1 MIIDNIIVI
10 AVAIILI
17 TYLSINYVKKYSKV
31 NLLLIAIV
39 AFCVGVY
46 LPVVIYGV
54 HLRIRYQI
62 PLGIGIFV
70 LPCVVAILQYNNIT
84 FGKNLL
90 FKKAESL
97 YSSQKYSKCID
108 TLRKYINKEGRTS
121 DAMFLL
127 AKCYYENKEYQEA
140 KECIYEVVEKQDSN
154 YEAYYILG
162 SILELEEDI
171 DSAID
176 MYKKCLDI
184 NPTFYDAYESLGIL
198 LADQGKYEEAESV
211 YKKAI
216 EYHTESYELVFNLA
230 MIELE
235 LGKTDEAEKN
245 LELALVINPE
255 INDAIYTLGNIKLL
269 KGQYNDA
276 LSLYSEITKTEDY
289 GLKAYYKIA
298 IIYVTKNEQDKALS
312 VIEYLINEDES
323 YIDKIKEEFV
333 FNSMRAKI
341 DNLLNEAQKR
351 RESIAAQEEKEV
363 EAIRDS
369 RKSWFGRNR
378 FEQIDDSLNYDE
390 GNSILYNDIDMSR
403 TGFRKQEDN
412 NK

>member
-17 TYLSINYVKKYSKV
+17 TYLSINYVKKYSAL
-31 NLLLIAIV
+31 NLLLIAIT

-70 LPCVVAILQYNNIT
+70 LPSIVAILQYNNIT

-90 FKKAESL
+90 LKKAYAL
-97 YSSQKYSKCID
+97 YNSQKYSKCET
-108 TLRKYINKEGRTS
+108 TLLKYISKEGRTTE
-121 DAMFLL
+121 AIFLL
-127 AKCYYENKEYQEA
+127 AKCYYSNKEYQEA
-140 KECIYEVVEKQDSN
+140 KEYIYEVIEKDPSK

-176 MYKKCLDI
+176 MYEKCVEK
-184 NPTFYDAYESLGIL
+184 NPAFYDSYEALGIL

-216 EYHTESYELVFNLA
+216 EYHTESYELLFNLA

-245 LELALVINPE
+245 LELALVINPD

-298 IIYVTKNEQDKALS
+298 VIYVTKNEVDKAIS

-323 YIDKIKEEFV
+323 YIEKIREEFV
-333 FNSMRAKI
+333 FNSIRSKI
-341 DNLLNEAQKR
+341 DSILTE
-351 RESIAAQEEKEV
+351 RENRLKEKAQEEENEI

-390 GNSILYNDIDMSR
+390 EKSILYNDIDMSR
-403 TGFRKQEDN
+403 TGFRNQGNDN
-412 NK
+412 N

>member
-17 TYLSINYVKKYSKV
+17 TYLSINYVKKYSAL
-31 NLLLIAIV
+31 NLLVIAIV

-54 HLRIRYQI
+54 NLRVRYQI
-62 PLGIGIFV
+62 PVGIGIFV
-70 LPCVVAILQYNNIT
+70 LPCIVAILQYNNIT

-90 FKKAESL
+90 FKKAEAAFNN
-97 YSSQKYSKCID
+97 QKYSKCES
-108 TLRKYINKEGRTS
+108 LLLKYISKEGRTQE
-121 DAMFLL
+121 AVFLL
-127 AKCYYENKEYQEA
+127 AKCYYANKEYQEA
-140 KECIYEVVEKQDSN
+140 KEYIYEVVEKDSQN

-162 SILELEEDI
+162 RILELEEDI

-176 MYKKCLDI
+176 MYQKCVDI
-184 NPTFYDAYESLGIL
+184 KPTYYDAYESLGIL
-198 LADQGKYEEAESV
+198 LADQGKYEEAEKV
-211 YKKAI
+211 YRKAI
-216 EYHTESYELVFNLA
+216 EYHTESYELLFNLA
-230 MIELE
+230 MIQLE
-235 LGKTDEAEKN
+235 LGKTDDAEKN

-298 IIYVTKNEQDKALS
+298 VIYVTKNEIEKAIS

-323 YIDKIKEEFV
+323 YVQKIRDEFI
-333 FNSMRAKI
+333 FNSIRSKI
-341 DNLLNEAQKR
+341 DSMLTE
-351 RESIAAQEEKEV
+351 RENRSKELVKAEETEI
-363 EAIRDS
+363 EAIRDT

-378 FEQIDDSLNYDE
+378 FEQIDDSLNYDDN
-390 GNSILYNDIDMSR
+390 NSILYNDIDMSK
-403 TGFRKQEDN
+403 TGFRNQEE